1 MRCEF
6 EFSHVTVDELFFFF
20 FYRLCSYTQFRIILG
35 DFEFS
40 EIVEANSVL
49 GPIYYTTFVF
59 FIFFILMVKSPV
71 FCPVLLE
78 LMSYKKTFFFDKSCL
93 SMAVEHVPGDH
104 Q

>member
-6 EFSHVTVDELFFFF
+6 EFSHVTVDELFFF

-59 FIFFILMVKSPV
+59 FIFFILMVKSPL

-78 LMSYKKTFFFDKSCL
+78 IVFFFLFLFDKSCL